1 MAVLNSRPKLRWYQ
15 YSLKTLMLLVGSTA
29 FFFSVACTLGYVD
42 AVIILAAVA
51 ALVVIALCPRRV
63 YPETGV
69 LIAITAVILL
79 WANLRQTGWE
89 WRCPIQRGW
98 QGCDTS
104 TPKEIDP
111 ITSAMFWRGWP
122 MSPWRLYPSHQGYDG
137 VDGTPLTAFYFVD
150 HPSVQEALLIRGTL
164 LLDCVVFFA
173 ALFTVRFICEL
184 YFRRFSAFRHKI
196 KR

>member
-1 MAVLNSRPKLRWYQ
+1 MNAAPKLRWYQ
-15 YSLKTLMLLVGSTA
+15 YSLRTLMLLAGSTA

-42 AVIILAAVA
+42 AVIILTAVVT
-51 ALVVIALCPRRV
+51 LVVIALCPCRV
-63 YPETGV
+63 RPETGV
-69 LIAITAVILL
+69 LIGITTVILL

-98 QGCDTS
+98 YGDTS
-104 TPKEIDP
+104 TPGKMDP

-122 MSPWRLYPSHQGYDG
+122 MSPWWLYPSHQRYDEI
-137 VDGTPLTAFYFVD
+137 GTPLAGFYFND
-150 HPSVQEALLIRGTL
+150 HPSVQVALLIRGTL
-164 LLDCVVFFA
+164 LLDGVVFLA

-184 YFRRFSAFRHKI
+184 YFRRFSAFRHKT